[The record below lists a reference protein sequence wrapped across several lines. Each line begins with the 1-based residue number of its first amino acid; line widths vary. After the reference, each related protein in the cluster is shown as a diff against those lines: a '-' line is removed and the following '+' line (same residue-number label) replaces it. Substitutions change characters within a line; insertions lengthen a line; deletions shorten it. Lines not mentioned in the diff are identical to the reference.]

1 MPDGSADLLR
11 KSGFVCSETFPNELE
26 GENDMKPMLYRTL
39 TLSEPDAASADAEE
53 VQICPYCG
61 EPYSGVLGAIGAALH
76 GVIWLLFTMFG
87 LDNPFGK

>member
-1 MPDGSADLLR
+1 
-11 KSGFVCSETFPNELE
+11 
-26 GENDMKPMLYRTL
+26 MKAKLFRTL
-39 TLSEPDAASADAEE
+39 TVTDTDVEPVAAEE
-53 VQICPYCG
+53 QQICPYCG